1 VKSLLEQQSKMV
13 LGLVARAQNVFGGTT
28 SPAEPPQFAAP
39 LDLEDDLGKGFFGTH
54 AIRSGAATP
63 RSARSDGD
71 NDHPDSGD
79 GFDVDVDVDVAD
91 RLIAG
96 AAPWARVGGGSG
108 TRR

>member
-1 VKSLLEQQSKMV
+1 MKSLLEQQSKMV

-39 LDLEDDLGKGFFGTH
+39 LDLEDDLGKGFFGTQ

-63 RSARSDGD
+63 RYARSDGD

-79 GFDVDVDVDVAD
+79 GFDDVAD